1 MGTYFIVYTSFSIH
15 MASIFFILIVEGL
28 CFAFGLIKVALL
40 LEVLRIGRTLR
51 TGHYPGDH
59 VVMVSCLM

>member
-1 MGTYFIVYTSFSIH
+1 